1 MASFSKKAFKKRCP
15 SPSKNRPFNME
26 IRLKTLMQFSV
37 AVERVGDSR
46 GRKSNEQTL
55 VRTLVTLIRNSTW
68 RCGKLEKSI
77 VQHLH
82 KRHQNFGKAE
92 LSVKDIM
99 LSLNITGEKKDEC
112 LDALRR
118 LEKRNI
124 VKITLL

>member
-1 MASFSKKAFKKRCP
+1 M
-15 SPSKNRPFNME
+15 
-26 IRLKTLMQFSV
+26 
-37 AVERVGDSR
+37 GDSR

-55 VRTLVTLIRNSTW
+55 VRTIVTLIRNSTW

-77 VQHLH
+77 VRHLY
-82 KRHQNFGKAE
+82 KRHENFGKGE
-92 LSVKDIM
+92 VSVKEIM

-124 VKITLL
+124 VRITPL

>member
-1 MASFSKKAFKKRCP
+1 MTVYLSFKDMVKYPDAV
-15 SPSKNRPFNME
+15 
-26 IRLKTLMQFSV
+26 LKSGGLMG
-37 AVERVGDSR
+37 ESR

-55 VRTLVTLIRNSTW
+55 VRTIVILIRNSTW

-82 KRHQNFGKAE
+82 KRVQNFGKTE
-92 LSVKDIM
+92 VSVKEIM

-124 VKITLL
+124 VRITPL

>member
-1 MASFSKKAFKKRCP
+1 MFK
-15 SPSKNRPFNME
+15 NADAVY
-26 IRLKTLMQFSV
+26 V
-37 AVERVGDSR
+37 AVESVGDSR

-55 VRTLVTLIRNSTW
+55 VRTIVTLIRNSTW

-77 VQHLH
+77 VRHLY
-82 KRHQNFGKAE
+82 KRHENFGKNE
-92 LSVKDIM
+92 VSVKEIM

-124 VKITLL
+124 VRITPL